1 MSSYQFA
8 VFADGAESH
17 AETLRNAIRRNSADL
32 GISLDLLALFD
43 DKTAATRDRKAP
55 TVGVYFGLTRYPGA
69 SPALSGLLKE
79 ATMGQQSAVKSLQGA
94 QAHSWLG
101 GLR

>member
-1 MSSYQFA
+1 MPYAATSPTF
-8 VFADGAESH
+8 
-17 AETLRNAIRRNSADL
+17 R
-32 GISLDLLALFD
+32 ISLDLLTLFD

-55 TVGVYFGLTRYPGA
+55 AVGVYFGLNRYPGA

>member
-17 AETLRNAIRRNSADL
+17 AETLRNAIRRNFAGL
-32 GISLDLLALFD
+32 GISRDLLALFD
-43 DKTAATRDRKAP
+43 DKAAATRDRKAP
-55 TVGVYFGLTRYPGA
+55 TVGVDFGLTRYPGA

-79 ATMGQQSAVKSLQGA
+79 ATMGQQSAVKSLQSA
-94 QAHSWLG
+94 RAHSWLG

>member
-1 MSSYQFA
+1 MSSCQITH
-8 VFADGAESH
+8 FADGAESI
-17 AETLRNAIRRNSADL
+17 AETLRNAIRRNVAGL

-55 TVGVYFGLTRYPGA
+55 TVGVYFGRTRCPCA
-69 SPALSGLLKE
+69 STALSGFVKE
-79 ATMGQQSAVKSLQGA
+79 AAMGQQPAVRSLHGA
-94 QAHSWLG
+94 QAHSWWG

>member
-1 MSSYQFA
+1 MPYAATSPTF
-8 VFADGAESH
+8 
-17 AETLRNAIRRNSADL
+17 R
-32 GISLDLLALFD
+32 ISLDLLAFFD

-55 TVGVYFGLTRYPGA
+55 AVGVYFGLNRYPGA

>member
-1 MSSYQFA
+1 MSSYQIA
-8 VFADGAESH
+8 AFADRAESH
-17 AETLRNAIRRNSADL
+17 AEALRNGIRRTFADL

-43 DKTAATRDRKAP
+43 DKTAATRDHT
-55 TVGVYFGLTRYPGA
+55 TVGVYFGLNRYPSA

-79 ATMGQQSAVKSLQGA
+79 ATMGQQPAVKSLQGA

>member
-1 MSSYQFA
+1 MPYAATSPTF
-8 VFADGAESH
+8 
-17 AETLRNAIRRNSADL
+17 R
-32 GISLDLLALFD
+32 ISLDLLAFFD
-43 DKTAATRDRKAP
+43 DKTAATHDRKAP
-55 TVGVYFGLTRYPGA
+55 AVGVYFGLNRYPGA
-69 SPALSGLLKE
+69 SSALSGLLKE